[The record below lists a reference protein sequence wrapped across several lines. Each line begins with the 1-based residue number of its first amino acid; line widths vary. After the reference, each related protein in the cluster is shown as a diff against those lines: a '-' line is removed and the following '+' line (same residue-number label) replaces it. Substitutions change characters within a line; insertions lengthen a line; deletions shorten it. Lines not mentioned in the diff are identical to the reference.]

1 MINAAKIAGLMPP
14 GIKGLGYRFV
24 FRKRKILEPGPFI
37 KTVSGKC
44 GLEIGG
50 PSVFFQF
57 SLPLYHHAS
66 SIDGVNFSQE
76 TMWEGSIASGKP
88 FQYMKNHAGRQIIA
102 EAVDL
107 AVIEDV
113 SYDFILS
120 CHSLEHVA
128 NPLKALLEW
137 NRVLKPGGTL
147 ILVVPNK
154 ESIFDHRRPVTTF
167 AHLVS
172 DFDLNTGESDLTHL
186 PEILELHDLKRD
198 RAAGTHTEFRER
210 SMKNFENRGLH
221 HHVFDLQTLTEAVN
235 FAHFEIQH
243 SGSSYYDHFVLCTKA

>member
-14 GIKGLGYRFV
+14 SIKGMGYRFV
-24 FRKRKILEPGPFI
+24 FRKRKILDPGPFI
-37 KTVSGKC
+37 KAVAGKC

-50 PSVFFQF
+50 PSIFFKF

-76 TMWEGSIASGKP
+76 TMWEGSIQSNKP
-88 FQYMKNHAGRQIIA
+88 FNYMKGRAGRQIIA

-107 AVIEDV
+107 AEVEDA
-113 SYDFILS
+113 SYDFVLS

-128 NPLKALLEW
+128 NPLRALLEW

-154 ESIFDHRRPVTTF
+154 DSIFDHRRPVTTF

-172 DFDLNTGESDLTHL
+172 DFDLSTDESDLTHL
-186 PEILELHDLKRD
+186 TEILELHDLKRD
-198 RAAGTHTEFRER
+198 RAAGTLKEFQER
-210 SMKNFENRGLH
+210 SIKNFQNRGLH
-221 HHVFDLQTLTEAVN
+221 HHVFDLQTLTEAVT
-235 FAHFEIQH
+235 FTHFEVQH
-243 SGSSYYDHFVLCTKA
+243 SGYSYYDHFVLCTKA